1 MDILEALASGF
12 IQATSLQVLPYL
24 VGGAMFG
31 LILGVIPG
39 LGGHFAMAMV
49 IPFLY
54 SLSPAAGIAF
64 LLGSHSTVAQG
75 GGLTAILFSTPGCG
89 QNAATLLDGPPMR
102 NMGLAGKAAGGAMTA
117 CFLGA
122 AFGVVVL
129 ALLIPVLRRVVLIF
143 GPAEICVLVFLALTF
158 VAVLGKEDITR
169 SMIAGL
175 AGLLLAM
182 VGLENVTNQER
193 FTFGFLGLR
202 DGLPLVP
209 VILGLFAIAEMID
222 LWVQGGSLSGVQS
235 RRLSARDTQKQIFQG
250 VAAAFKNWWLV
261 LRCSSIG
268 TFMGLIPGLGST
280 AASFVAYGHA
290 KQTSKTSETFGKG
303 NIEGVIAAESANDA
317 VEGGALASTIAF
329 GIPGSSSMAIV
340 LAGLFVLGLQTGP
353 AIVTEHT
360 DLIFVMI
367 FTIIIGNLFG
377 AIAGM
382 FLVNPLARLTSLS
395 ASLLV
400 PVLIVIIFTGAFAV
414 NNSIFDIGIVVLF
427 GFVGYLMK
435 QLGYSRS
442 VLLIGFVLGS
452 VLEKNLFL
460 AVQLEGPTFFLQPVP
475 LTLVIIT
482 IAFLAYNI
490 WAISRDM
497 LRKKKTQQGWSK
509 AKLSGHH
516 DETNAE
522 ENTTLEL
529 LFISIV
535 GVLFIAALLG
545 AVSYDF
551 IPARTPVFILI
562 PLLILTSVQINRSWR
577 MVQNQNTS
585 TEVTTSSTAMNS
597 HMSKAMGLVAW
608 TLSLLGLI
616 IIAGHYVGTAT
627 FMFVLLRNVS
637 KKETIFALA
646 VAASVTLALFI
657 LFEIGFDIELYRGLI
672 YRTLSGY
679 KDF

>member
-1 MDILEALASGF
+1 MDILDALASGLM
-12 IQATSLQVLPYL
+12 QATSLQVLPYL
-24 VGGAMFG
+24 FGGAMFG

-102 NMGLAGKAAGGAMTA
+102 SLGLAGKAAGAAMTA

-122 AFGVVVL
+122 AFGVVAL
-129 ALLIPVLRRVVLIF
+129 AFLIPVLQQLVLIF

-193 FTFGFLGLR
+193 FTFGLLDLR

-222 LWVQGGSLSGVQS
+222 LWAQGGSMSGTHI
-235 RRLSARDTQKQIFQG
+235 RRLSAKDTQKQIFQG
-250 VAAAFKNWWLV
+250 VAAAFKHWWLV
-261 LRCSSIG
+261 LRCSAIG
-268 TFMGLIPGLGST
+268 TVMGLIPGLGST

-317 VEGGALASTIAF
+317 VEGGALASTITF

-353 AIVTEHT
+353 AIVTQHT

-367 FTIIIGNLFG
+367 FTVIMGNLFG
-377 AIAGM
+377 TIVGM
-382 FLVNPLARLTSLS
+382 FLINPLARLTSLS
-395 ASLLV
+395 SSLLV
-400 PVLIVIIFTGAFAV
+400 PVLIAIIFTGAFAV
-414 NNSIFDIGIVVLF
+414 NSSIFDIGIVVLF
-427 GFVGYLMK
+427 GVTGYLMK

-452 VLEKNLFL
+452 ALEQNMFL
-460 AVQLEGPTFFLQPVP
+460 AVQLEGSAFFLLPVP
-475 LTLVIIT
+475 LTLVTIT
-482 IAFLAYNI
+482 IIFLIYNI
-490 WAISRDM
+490 WSMSRNKT
-497 LRKKKTQQGWSK
+497 REKNTQQSGSNSK
-509 AKLSGHH
+509 LAGRQENPH
-516 DETNAE
+516 AE
-522 ENTTLEL
+522 KGLTLEL
-529 LFISIV
+529 YVISVAGLI
-535 GVLFIAALLG
+535 FIAAFFG
-545 AVSYDF
+545 ALNYAF

-562 PLLILTSVQINRSWR
+562 PLLVLTGMQISQCWRVVRDTRRSA
-577 MVQNQNTS
+577 
-585 TEVTTSSTAMNS
+585 EVTTPPPVGND
-597 HMSKAMGLVAW
+597 HMTRAMGLIAW
-608 TLSLLGLI
+608 TLLLMGLI
-616 IIAGHYVGTAT
+616 VIAGHYVGIAA
-627 FMFVLLRNVS
+627 FMFILLRNTS
-637 KKETIFALA
+637 KKELAFA
-646 VAASVTLALFI
+646 VAAGVTLVLFI

-672 YRTLSGY
+672 YRALTGY
-679 KDF
+679 KVF

>member
-1 MDILEALASGF
+1 VGILEALAGGF
-12 IQATSLQVLPYL
+12 MEATSLQVLPYL
-24 VGGAMFG
+24 LAGAMFG

-54 SLSPAAGIAF
+54 TLSPGAGIAF

-89 QNAATLLDGPPMR
+89 QNAATLLDGPPLAR
-102 NMGLAGKAAGGAMTA
+102 MGMAGKAAGAAMTS

-122 AFGVVVL
+122 AFGVLAL
-129 ALLIPVLRRVVLIF
+129 ALLIPILQQVVLIF

-158 VAVLGKEDITR
+158 VVVLGKEDITR

-193 FTFGFLGLR
+193 FTFDLLALR

-209 VILGLFAIAEMID
+209 VILGLFAVAEMVD
-222 LWVQGGSLSGVQS
+222 LWVRGGSLSGQAN
-235 RRLSARDTQKQIFQG
+235 RLSAKDTQKQIFQG
-250 VAAAFKNWWLV
+250 VATAFRHWWLV
-261 LRCSSIG
+261 LRCSTIG
-268 TFMGLIPGLGST
+268 TVMGLVPGLGST

-290 KQTSKTSETFGKG
+290 KQTSKTSETFGQG

-353 AIVTEHT
+353 TIVTHHT

-367 FTIIIGNLFG
+367 FTVIIGNLFG
-377 AIAGM
+377 TIAGM
-382 FLVNPLARLTSLS
+382 FLVNPLSRLASLP

-400 PVLIVIIFTGAFAV
+400 PVLISVIFTGAFAV
-414 NNSIFDIGIVVLF
+414 NGSTFDIGMVVLF
-427 GFVGYLMK
+427 GFLGYLMK

-442 VLLIGFVLGS
+442 ALLIGFVLGA

-460 AVQLEGPTFFLQPVP
+460 ARQLDGPYFFLQPVP
-475 LTLVIIT
+475 FVLVVIT
-482 IAFLAYNI
+482 IGFLAYNI
-490 WAISRDM
+490 WAISRNA
-497 LRKKKTQQGWSK
+497 LRVKKTPGDPGQG
-509 AKLSGHH
+509 KLAAGRDKSYTDQGSSP
-516 DETNAE
+516 
-522 ENTTLEL
+522 EL
-529 LFISIV
+529 YFIVTAGLF
-535 GVLFIAALLG
+535 FIAAFLAAL
-545 AVSYDF
+545 SYEF
-551 IPARTPVFILI
+551 IPASTPVFILI
-562 PLLILTSVQINRSWR
+562 PLLILTGVQINRTRIAVKSR
-577 MVQNQNTS
+577 RASGELTESTTAQNSQLI
-585 TEVTTSSTAMNS
+585 
-597 HMSKAMGLVAW
+597 KAMEFVAW
-608 TLSLLGLI
+608 TVLLLVLI
-616 IIAGHYVGTAT
+616 IVAGHYAGVAA
-627 FMFVLLRNVS
+627 FMFILLKNASQKDPV
-637 KKETIFALA
+637 FAMA
-646 VAASVTLALFI
+646 VAASITLVLFV

-672 YRTLSGY
+672 YRALVGY
-679 KDF
+679 KVF